1 MTRAGP
7 VAADFGRSV
16 LGTDDGVH
24 VSDRVKSVGTV
35 DPVGSGGHSVAGLP
49 VAVGVGVADVGNAG
63 SERSDIG
70 EVEGKVTVGRKPAP
84 AVRVLRPSVV

>member
-49 VAVGVGVADVGNAG
+49 VAVGVGVADVGDAAAELLSG
-63 SERSDIG
+63 VGVDAATT
-70 EVEGKVTVGRKPAP
+70 VEGGAVP
-84 AVRVLRPSVV
+84 AVRVPRPSVV